1 MITNVI
7 FVDRLIVDFSGQ
19 NKLLT
24 YDTLG
29 LDHIIICWGKL
40 AIGVFKGEKG
50 VVFIKNIPL
59 KTISLNWRG
68 KAMLE
73 K

>member
-50 VVFIKNIPL
+50 VVFELAWKLLFAWFAIGPGFDCK
-59 KTISLNWRG
+59 S
-68 KAMLE
+68 
-73 K
+73 